1 MTEGVTGEREV
12 MSVVRDSTET
22 GPIGVT
28 VVLKVDEASRLVS
41 LVWAVCVEA
50 AVEDSPMELD

>member
-1 MTEGVTGEREV
+1 MTGEREV